1 IAGLTKIILQMK
13 YGQIVPSLH
22 SNTLNP
28 NIAFEKTPFMV
39 NQGLVPWRRPV
50 IEGREVPRLAGIS
63 SFGAGGANAHVVLE
77 EYSAKDCET
86 HSVIEIQTKDP
97 VIIVLSARTKDQLEQ
112 RAGDLLQFLHSS
124 KPLSVTSRNKD
135 KKGQS
140 EINAKLKEKI
150 KEILADLLH
159 VEKEALYSG
168 QSFSDYGVE
177 RIHLAKLF
185 ETICEEYEFELDLD
199 EWIKQDSIEA
209 LLQYCLGKE
218 KESHGQSVATIPAV
232 DLQSMA
238 YTLQT
243 GREAMG
249 ERLGFIVTSIQELE
263 EKLESYISG
272 CREIDDFY
280 QGEVKCNRDTLAVFE
295 ADEDLQQAIESWI
308 NKGKYSNIL
317 DLWVKGLVFDW
328 NKFYGESKPKR
339 ISLPTYPF
347 ARERYW
353 ISEVQDKGII
363 PKSGSSVSVIHPL
376 LHENTSD
383 LSEQRFTSTFTGK
396 DFFLNDHKVK
406 GEKVLPGVCY
416 LEMARAAVEKASGEM
431 EKGTTICLRNVVWTQ
446 LIVVNDFPRK
456 VHIGL
461 QGEDNGQIQFE
472 VYTESDN
479 EEGAIVHFQGIA
491 EFKEKEKTSILDIQ
505 NLRSQMNHGTLS
517 TENCYRAFKE
527 MGIDYGEGHRGIR
540 EIYQGENHVL
550 VKLRLPSSVQD
561 TQNDYVLHPSLM
573 DAA

>member
-1 IAGLTKIILQMK
+1 FCRIGSAKSNIGHLEAAAGIAGLTKIILQMK

-39 NQGLVPWRRPV
+39 NQELVPWRRPE
-50 IEGREVPRLAGIS
+50 IQGREVPRLAGIS

-86 HSVIEIQTKDP
+86 RSVIEIQTKDP
-97 VIIVLSARTKDQLEQ
+97 VIIVLSARTKEQLEQ

-135 KKGQS
+135 GKDKSKIKVQL
-140 EINAKLKEKI
+140 EEKI
-150 KEILADLLH
+150 EEMLANLLH

-177 RIHLAKLF
+177 RIHLTKLF
-185 ETICEEYEFELDLD
+185 ETICEEHGFELDLD

-218 KESHGQSVATIPAV
+218 KESHGQSVAAIPAV

-272 CREIDDFY
+272 CLEIDDFY

-328 NKFYGESKPKR
+328 NKFYGQSKPKC

-353 ISEVQDKGII
+353 ISGSENILTNNQSSII
-363 PKSGSSVSVIHPL
+363 NRQSQRLHPL

-396 DFFLNDHKVK
+396 DFFLTDHKVK

-431 EKGTTICLRNVVWTQ
+431 EKGTTICLRNVV
-446 LIVVNDFPRK
+446 
-456 VHIGL
+456 
-461 QGEDNGQIQFE
+461 
-472 VYTESDN
+472 
-479 EEGAIVHFQGIA
+479 
-491 EFKEKEKTSILDIQ
+491 
-505 NLRSQMNHGTLS
+505 
-517 TENCYRAFKE
+517 
-527 MGIDYGEGHRGIR
+527 
-540 EIYQGENHVL
+540 
-550 VKLRLPSSVQD
+550 
-561 TQNDYVLHPSLM
+561 
-573 DAA
+573 